1 MMRPLKHRC
10 SQQGFTLTELMV
22 AIAVLA
28 IGIGLSI
35 PAFQDLIASQRV
47 RAAADALATS
57 VMYAR
62 SEAIKRNAAMEITAV
77 DEDWSNGWSVN
88 VKGNTDV
95 LRSEALSGVLVTG
108 LDEETL
114 EIGRTGRLSDTLT
127 LTLCDSG
134 NRAMSRVVTISF
146 SGMTRVNVGERC
158 GS

>member
-1 MMRPLKHRC
+1 MMCPLKHRS

-35 PAFQDLIASQRV
+35 PSFQDLIASQRV

-77 DEDWSNGWSVN
+77 DDDWSNGWSVK
-88 VKGNTDV
+88 VKGNTSV

-114 EIGRTGRLSDTLT
+114 EIGRAGRLSDTLT